1 MTAHFE
7 DSLLQRPNNQMIIQA
22 YKKSQHVLGNTIIDQ
37 QHPPK
42 IHITAQSLGAA
53 GGTKSKR
60 PKNEMK

>member
-1 MTAHFE
+1 MTGHFE

-37 QHPPK
+37 QQYPPK
-42 IHITAQSLGAA
+42 IHITAQSLGA
-53 GGTKSKR
+53 GTKTKK